1 MLLQARD
8 LHVGYNK
15 LDVLHGVS
23 LTVAEQ
29 EIVTLIGPNG
39 AGKSTLLKT
48 VFGLLKPHQGEV
60 LVGEE
65 SIQSLRPR
73 DIVRRGL
80 SYVPQGQ
87 NVFPSL
93 TVLENLEMGGF
104 MINDPHRLQ
113 QSIEQVFAI
122 FPILRERRKQR
133 AKLMSG
139 GEQQM
144 LAIGRALM
152 LQPRLL
158 LLDEPSLGLSP
169 KYFQL
174 IFEKIREIN
183 ALGAAILMVEQNARQ
198 ALLIAHRAYVFE
210 LGRNRLH
217 GPSQELLHN
226 PEVERLY
233 LGA

>member
-48 VFGLLKPHQGEV
+48 VVGLLKPHQGEV
-60 LVGEE
+60 LIGEE
-65 SIQSLRPR
+65 RIHSLRPR

-80 SYVPQGQ
+80 SYVPQAQ

-104 MINDPHRLQ
+104 IIDDPQRLQ
-113 QSIEQVFAI
+113 QAVDQVFAI

-183 ALGAAILMVEQNARQ
+183 VLGTAILMVEQNARQ
-198 ALLIAHRAYVFE
+198 ALLIAHRAYVLE

-217 GPSQELLHN
+217 GPSQNLLHN